1 MATLAATRGTSTA
14 AATRERTASRAW
26 AWLGLAAFVVGVF
39 VTWSVQFVY
48 GMDDLDAGG
57 TQLVDAIDTSRN
69 EILFRVTSGL
79 GYLTVAAL
87 IGFGVG
93 FRRFLNERAG
103 GESDIPNIIFGAIL
117 VTAAGLAIAMSFRAQ
132 VFDGMASYQDS
143 TASHITINR
152 LQQDGVLAA
161 WATMLA
167 ATVATTVGGLRGTL
181 FPRGIGWF
189 SAVMSAVIVVF
200 CLVGGAFPANIPALL
215 WLLVISAWAI
225 RASRRVDAA

>member
-1 MATLAATRGTSTA
+1 MATLAATHRA
-14 AATRERTASRAW
+14 AGSATTGERAASRAW
-26 AWLGLAAFVVGVF
+26 AWLGIAAFVVGFF

-57 TQLVDAIDTSRN
+57 TQLVDAIDTTRN
-69 EILFRVTSGL
+69 EVLFRVTSGL

-93 FRRFLNERAG
+93 FRRFLHERASG
-103 GESDIPNIIFGAIL
+103 KSDIPNIILGAIL

-132 VFDGMASYQDS
+132 VFDGMSAYQDS

-161 WATMLA
+161 WAAMLA
-167 ATVATTVGGLRGTL
+167 ATAATAVGGIRGTL

-189 SAVMSAVIVVF
+189 SAVMTAIITFF

-215 WLLVISAWAI
+215 WLLVISAWAV
-225 RASRRVDAA
+225 RASGRATA